1 MVTTVTGFTSD
12 RMLAIE
18 NSTIVDGNVVG
29 NNLILVT
36 RDGTLIDA
44 GNVRGPQGD
53 VGPMGEVTQEE
64 LDAAIA
70 AATAAGA
77 ITSIMLAASSV
88 STAKIAD
95 GAIVAAKLA
104 VASVTSPAI
113 AVDSIMQSHL
123 QDSVVGTAEII
134 DAAVTAVKLAP
145 GAVTAAKIAD
155 GVITAAKLAAG
166 IVDTTKL
173 ANLAVTGAKIADATI
188 TEAKLSTSI
197 LSSAW
202 QDCGLGA
209 GWNIP
214 STRRLRVKKIGNV
227 GYLSGDLKRVGAGG
241 TVVAAQL
248 PASFIATESMS
259 GVCAVFSGAGAST
272 PEAPANFQIVPISG
286 EIVVYNAITNYTYC
300 WLASYELA

>member
-18 NSTIVDGNVVG
+18 NSTIVDGNIVG

-53 VGPMGEVTQEE
+53 VGPMGEISQED

-77 ITSIMLAASSV
+77 ITSIMLASSSV

-95 GAIVAAKLA
+95 GAVTAAKLA
-104 VASVTSPAI
+104 VAAVTSPAI

-123 QDSVVGTAEII
+123 QDGAVGTQEII

-155 GVITAAKLAAG
+155 GVITAAKLVSG
-166 IVDTTKL
+166 VIDTTKL

-188 TEAKLSTSI
+188 TEAKLAASV
-197 LSSAW
+197 LSGGWSN
-202 QDCGLGA
+202 CGLGS
-209 GWNIP
+209 GWNVTT
-214 STRRLRVKKIGNV
+214 SRRLRVKKLGNV
-227 GYLSGDLKRVGAGG
+227 GYLSGNLRYVGGG
-241 TVVAAQL
+241 FVAAEL
-248 PASFIATESMS
+248 PASYIPTETMS
-259 GVCAVFSGAGAST
+259 GLCSVFSDVGLSIPAD
-272 PEAPANFQIVPISG
+272 PANFLITQDTG
-286 EIVVYNAITNYTYC
+286 EIQVFGALTNHVYC